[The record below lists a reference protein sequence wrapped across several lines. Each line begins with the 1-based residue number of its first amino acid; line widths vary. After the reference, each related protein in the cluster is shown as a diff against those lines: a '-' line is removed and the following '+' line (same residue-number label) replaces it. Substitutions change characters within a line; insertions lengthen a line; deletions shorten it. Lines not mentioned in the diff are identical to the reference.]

1 MALDRFLLWVPVLA
15 WAAVIFVFSS
25 IPNLG
30 TDLGT
35 WDLVARKIAHA
46 LEYAILGALLLRALG
61 NAAVAVGFGSL
72 YAVTDEVHQSFVEG
86 RVGSPLD
93 WGIDTVGVVLG
104 VLLLA
109 RRR

>member
-1 MALDRFLLWVPVLA
+1 MARNRFLLWAPVIA
-15 WAAVIFVFSS
+15 WAAVIFALSS
-25 IPNLG
+25 VSNLG

-35 WDLVARKIAHA
+35 WDLVGRKIAHA
-46 LEYAILGALLLRALG
+46 LEYALLGALLFRALA
-61 NAAVAVGFGSL
+61 NVPAAVVVGSL

-93 WGIDTVGVVLG
+93 WGIDTVGVLLG
-104 VLLLA
+104 VVLLA

>member
-1 MALDRFLLWVPVLA
+1 MALDRLVLWAPVLLWAV
-15 WAAVIFVFSS
+15 VIFVLSS
-25 IPNLG
+25 IPDLG

-35 WDLVARKIAHA
+35 WDLVGRKIGHA
-46 LEYAILGALLLRALG
+46 LEFALLGALLFRALERPA
-61 NAAVAVGFGSL
+61 AAVALGSL
-72 YAVTDEVHQSFVEG
+72 YAATDEVHQSFVEG

-93 WGIDTVGVVLG
+93 WGIDTAGVVLG